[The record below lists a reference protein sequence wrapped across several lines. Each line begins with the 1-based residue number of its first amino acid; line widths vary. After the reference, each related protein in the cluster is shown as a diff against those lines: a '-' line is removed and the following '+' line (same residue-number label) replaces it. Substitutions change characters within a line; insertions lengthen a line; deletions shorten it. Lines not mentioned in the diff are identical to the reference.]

1 MNAPDLVRFG
11 PLTSETFERG
21 CYRPNRARR
30 RLTYGGNT
38 APRQIAKAPPKAFVQ
53 HPLAFA
59 FANTLWLIAERG
71 RKLGPRGAT
80 PPRRKAGA
88 GAGSFGKG
96 LIAAQTQRQRAAIE
110 ARRSSTHDTGWI
122 EAMKEGELR
131 RA

>member
-71 RKLGPRGAT
+71 RKLGARGGHAPAPQGGGRCRLLRQGPHRRPDAAPARGDRGA
-80 PPRRKAGA
+80 PV
-88 GAGSFGKG
+88 
-96 LIAAQTQRQRAAIE
+96 
-110 ARRSSTHDTGWI
+110 STHDTGWI